1 MSDLPPKYQTFA
13 GPLLYVIEKVLYTK
27 SRAQQDAVVSQ
38 FMEWLQERA
47 RLKPVPNLQDN
58 IVGMEKKLRKMAE
71 NLEIEFVEG
80 KLVIRSDAES
90 MTLLRLLR
98 RGSSWFD
105 PHPGVDETILFAL
118 IKGAS

>member
-1 MSDLPPKYQTFA
+1 MSALPKKYQTWA
-13 GPLLYVIEKVLYTK
+13 GPVFYLIEKVLYTK
-27 SRAQQDAVVSQ
+27 SRKQQDAVVAN
-38 FMEWLQERA
+38 FMSWFQEGA
-47 RLKPVPNLQDN
+47 RLKQVPDLQDRLAA
-58 IVGMEKKLRKMAE
+58 MEKKLRKMAE

-90 MTLLRLLR
+90 MTVLNQLR

-105 PHPGVDETILFAL
+105 PHPGVDEAIMFAL